1 MENKKKKS
9 SKALTIVIS
18 ALVPVIVI
26 AVALGIV
33 GSWALDQIDAQGQAT
48 QDIKAEN
55 FALENKTAQKG
66 QTVFVGDSITEYY
79 QLVDAYGDYMQQT
92 GILVYNRGISAE
104 CTDHLLARFDDT
116 VLNIEPRN
124 MVLLIGVNDL
134 GQGVPEDTIYNNIK
148 TMIEKTQA
156 QCPQTNIILQ
166 ALYPIDENR
175 PEFYD
180 RFMVGSVRTNALI
193 QSLNAR
199 LKALAGEKGIQY
211 LDLTDQLADENGVF
225 RAEYTMDGLH
235 PNAAGYAVITEAIKP
250 LLR

>member
-18 ALVPVIVI
+18 ALVPVVII

-33 GSWALDQIDAQGQAT
+33 GSWALGQIDAQGQAT

-92 GILVYNRGISAE
+92 GVLVYNRGISAE

-199 LKALAGEKGIQY
+199 LEALAGEKGIQY

-250 LLR
+250 LLK

>member
-18 ALVPVIVI
+18 ALVPVVVI

-33 GSWALDQIDAQGQAT
+33 GSWALGQIDAQGQAT

-199 LKALAGEKGIQY
+199 LEALAGEKGIQY

-235 PNAAGYAVITEAIKP
+235 PNAAGYAVVTKAIKP
-250 LLR
+250 LLK

>member
-250 LLR
+250 LLK

>member
-18 ALVPVIVI
+18 ALVPVVII

-33 GSWALDQIDAQGQAT
+33 GSWALGQIDAQGQAT

-199 LKALAGEKGIQY
+199 LEALAGEKGIQY

-250 LLR
+250 LLK

>member
-18 ALVPVIVI
+18 ALVPVAVI
-26 AVALGIV
+26 AVTLGIV
-33 GSWALDQIDAQGQAT
+33 GSWALGQIDAQGQAT

-55 FALENKTAQKG
+55 FALENKTAKKG
-66 QTVFVGDSITEYY
+66 QTVFAGDSITEYY

-199 LKALAGEKGIQY
+199 LKTLAGEKGIQY

-250 LLR
+250 LLK

>member
-18 ALVPVIVI
+18 ALVPVVII

-33 GSWALDQIDAQGQAT
+33 GSWALGQIDAQGQAT

-199 LKALAGEKGIQY
+199 LEALAGEKGIQY
-211 LDLTDQLADENGVF
+211 LDLADQLADENGVF

-235 PNAAGYAVITEAIKP
+235 PNAAGYAVITKAIKP
-250 LLR
+250 LLK

>member
-18 ALVPVIVI
+18 ALVPVVII

-33 GSWALDQIDAQGQAT
+33 GSWALGQIDAQGQAT

-199 LKALAGEKGIQY
+199 LEALAGEKGIQY

-235 PNAAGYAVITEAIKP
+235 PNAAGYAVITKAIKP
-250 LLR
+250 LLK

>member
-18 ALVPVIVI
+18 ALVPVVII

-33 GSWALDQIDAQGQAT
+33 GSWALGQIDAQGQAT

-250 LLR
+250 LLK

>member
-33 GSWALDQIDAQGQAT
+33 GSWALGQIDAQGQAT

-148 TMIEKTQA
+148 TMIEETQA

-199 LKALAGEKGIQY
+199 LEALAGEKGIQY

-250 LLR
+250 LLK

>member
-18 ALVPVIVI
+18 ALVPVVII

-33 GSWALDQIDAQGQAT
+33 GSWALGQIDAQGQAT

-199 LKALAGEKGIQY
+199 LEALAGEKGIQY
-211 LDLTDQLADENGVF
+211 LDLTDQLVDENGVF

-250 LLR
+250 LLK

>member
-1 MENKKKKS
+1 METEKKKS

-18 ALVPVIVI
+18 ALAPIIVI
-26 AVALGIV
+26 AVVLGV
-33 GSWALDQIDAQGQAT
+33 FGSWALGQIDTYGKVT
-48 QDIKAEN
+48 QDIKTEN
-55 FALENKTAQKG
+55 FAYENQTALKG

-79 QLVDAYGDYMQQT
+79 QLVDSYGDYMKQT
-92 GILVYNRGISAE
+92 GTLVYNRGISAE
-104 CTDHLLARFDDT
+104 CTDHLLARFDDS
-116 VLNIEPRN
+116 VLNIEPKN

-148 TMIEKTQA
+148 TMIEKTQT
-156 QCPQTNIILQ
+156 QCPQTNIMLQ

-180 RFMVGSVRTNALI
+180 RFMVGSARTNEQI

-199 LKALAGEKGIQY
+199 LKTLAEEKGIHY
-211 LDLTDQLADENGVF
+211 LDLTEQLADENGAF

-235 PNAAGYAVITEAIKP
+235 PNAAGYEIITKAIKP
-250 LLR
+250 LLK

>member
-18 ALVPVIVI
+18 ALVPVVI
-26 AVALGIV
+26 ITVALGIV
-33 GSWALDQIDAQGQAT
+33 GSWALGQIDAQGQAT

-199 LKALAGEKGIQY
+199 LKTLAGEKGIQY

-250 LLR
+250 LLK